1 MVKIKKA
8 LVIIVMALTKVD
20 QTIVKSVENV
30 VYLLVNY
37 DLFVCFCLFL
47 NSVVCICVLVGCQG
61 VL

>member
-8 LVIIVMALTKVD
+8 LVIIVMGLTKVD

-47 NSVVCICVLVGCQG
+47 NSVVCVYVLVGCQG
-61 VL
+61 IL

>member
-1 MVKIKKA
+1 MG
-8 LVIIVMALTKVD
+8 LTKVD

-37 DLFVCFCLFL
+37 DLFVCFCVFL
-47 NSVVCICVLVGCQG
+47 NSVVCECVLVGCHG

>member
-1 MVKIKKA
+1 MG
-8 LVIIVMALTKVD
+8 LTKVD

-47 NSVVCICVLVGCQG
+47 NSVVCVYVLVGCQG
-61 VL
+61 IL